1 MTYPYPPVPQPPAPE
16 PRRSWFARHKIL
28 TALGALLLLF
38 VVIAVAS
45 GGGGS
50 KPTPAPTKTTATP
63 SKPPSSTAPS
73 PTPTGTDSKTPTA
86 TPPTPSTSAPAP
98 AAAEYSDGDYV
109 VGEDIPAGTYTS
121 EGATP
126 GAFEFCMI
134 STDPTDSETWPQL
147 KSANANERIIITL
160 SKADSVVSV
169 SGCEPLKRR

>member
-50 KPTPAPTKTTATP
+50 KPAADATPTPGTPAVSTTR
-63 SKPPSSTAPS
+63 STS
-73 PTPTGTDSKTPTA
+73 PTPSRTPTPTDSKTP
-86 TPPTPSTSAPAP
+86 PTSAPATP
-98 AAAEYSDGDYV
+98 AVAEYSDGDYV

-160 SKADSVVSV
+160 SKADSVVTI
-169 SGCEPLKRR
+169 SGCEPLKAR

>member
-16 PRRSWFARHKIL
+16 PRRSWPARHKIL
-28 TALGALLLLF
+28 TGLGALLLLF

-50 KPTPAPTKTTATP
+50 KPAPAPSKTP
-63 SKPPSSTAPS
+63 STS
-73 PTPTGTDSKTPTA
+73 PTPTPTDSKTPTA
-86 TPPTPSTSAPAP
+86 TPPTAPTSAPAP
-98 AAAEYSDGDYV
+98 AVAEYSDGDYV

-126 GAFEFCMI
+126 GLFELCMI
-134 STDPTDSETWPQL
+134 STEGDSGDNWGQL

-160 SKADSVVSV
+160 DASDGVVTL
-169 SGCEPLKRR
+169 SGCEPLKAR

>member
-28 TALGALLLLF
+28 TALGALLLVF
-38 VVIAVAS
+38 VAIGIAS

-50 KPTPAPTKTTATP
+50 KPAPDATPAPTKTTATP
-63 SKPPSSTAPS
+63 SK
-73 PTPTGTDSKTPTA
+73 TPTQTPTA
-86 TPPTPSTSAPAP
+86 TPTPTPTPAV
-98 AAAEYSDGDYV
+98 AEYSDGDYV

-126 GAFEFCMI
+126 GLFEFC
-134 STDPTDSETWPQL
+134 SVTTKPADSQTWPQL

-160 SKADSVVSV
+160 SKADGVVTV